1 MDLGSALILDLN
13 GERQYYVQIATKEF
27 CSPKFWQ
34 AFNSQTPL
42 RAQELIQEDHYQ
54 LLTTLNAVCKGRQD
68 LTKETKI
75 MLEILKTTY
84 SIEDAIYIISSKLEL
99 MHKLLSEIR
108 QSKQE
113 FGKFSIRFLR
123 NLGREELEDNYLK
136 RLEYLLQFEPYDLAK

>member
-1 MDLGSALILDLN
+1 MDLGSALILDLK

-34 AFNSQTPL
+34 AFKSQTPL
-42 RAQELIQEDHYQ
+42 SAQQLIQEDHYQ

-75 MLEILKTTY
+75 MLEILQNTNT
-84 SIEDAIYIISSKLEL
+84 IEDAIYIISRNFQLI
-99 MHKLLSEIR
+99 HKVFSEIR
-108 QSKQE
+108 QSKIE

-123 NLGREELEDNYLK
+123 NLGREAFGYNY
-136 RLEYLLQFEPYDLAK
+136 YL